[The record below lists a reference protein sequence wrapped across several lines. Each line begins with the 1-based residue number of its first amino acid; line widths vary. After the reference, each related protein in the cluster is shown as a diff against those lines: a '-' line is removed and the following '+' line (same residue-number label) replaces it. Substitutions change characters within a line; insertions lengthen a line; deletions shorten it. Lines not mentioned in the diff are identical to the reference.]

1 MLHFGQ
7 AEIALTVFGR
17 INFVPHLHLITCFS
31 IRRPNSN
38 HYVIFSQVLYI
49 NKGNLEF
56 TFGLWPLSI
65 GEPPLLKQLA
75 LPSNGVCI
83 QIE

>member
-65 GEPPLLKQLA
+65 RELTLLTQLA
-75 LPSNGVCI
+75 LLSKEVGSRY
-83 QIE
+83 E